1 MFLKQVS
8 ARADAA
14 PPAREQSAGD
24 ASPPLNFHTLTF
36 RRETEP
42 RARAHFPAPSRKRT
56 TTRAPRRVGAAT
68 PPSYEID
75 ESSARTTK
83 PNRGAVTLR
92 RRIVTPSHTTS
103 HRSLPAPPLNLANP
117 LDTPVKDVMSTA
129 LHPGSPEMTRDEA
142 ADLLQRH
149 RIHHAVV
156 NTVEGK
162 FAGLFSSWDIA
173 RECALDAKV
182 IRVLDVRWLGH
193 R

>member
-1 MFLKQVS
+1 MNRHTIAVDGAPVLFFLT
-8 ARADAA
+8 ARPHA
-14 PPAREQSAGD
+14 PG
-24 ASPPLNFHTLTF
+24 
-36 RRETEP
+36 
-42 RARAHFPAPSRKRT
+42 
-56 TTRAPRRVGAAT
+56 
-68 PPSYEID
+68 
-75 ESSARTTK
+75 
-83 PNRGAVTLR
+83 
-92 RRIVTPSHTTS
+92 TS
-103 HRSLPAPPLNLANP
+103 QTP
-117 LDTPVKDVMSTA
+117 LDTPVKDVMSTT

-193 R
+193 G